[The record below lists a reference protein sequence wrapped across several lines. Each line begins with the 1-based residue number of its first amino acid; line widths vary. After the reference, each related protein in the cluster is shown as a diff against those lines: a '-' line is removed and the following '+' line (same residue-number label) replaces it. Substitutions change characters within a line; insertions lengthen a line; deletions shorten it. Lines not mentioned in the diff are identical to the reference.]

1 MYAVPASL
9 TVVGLIFYHIAA
21 FGCKT
26 FKTDLFSVFGASD
39 YKIGYFSADSGSGCV
54 HFNNDGLDGAFR
66 FGRFIGIVGSFMIWA
81 IFAAIVAAGFFEYPN
96 PKLYFKI
103 IGICMGVLSFFSLL
117 LLVGLSADGSLKL
130 AGGGALAI
138 LSAFI
143 WAGAA
148 ASMFFCM
155 NVRVRVPTTQ
165 LKTRSN
171 AEPEVLDANTT
182 ENADEENAS

>member
-9 TVVGLIFYHIAA
+9 TFVGFIFFHIAA

-26 FKTDLFSVFGASD
+26 FKTDFGGFD
-39 YKIGYFSADSGSGCV
+39 YKIGYFSADSSGGCV
-54 HFNNDGLDGAFR
+54 HFSNDGLDGVFR
-66 FGRFIGIVGSFMIWA
+66 FGRFIGIIGSFMTWA
-81 IFAAIVAAGFFEYPN
+81 IFFAIVLAGFYEYQN

-103 IGICMGVLSFFSLL
+103 ISICMGVLSFFSFL
-117 LLVGLSADGSLKL
+117 LLVGLSAEDTLKL

-155 NVRVRVPTTQ
+155 NKRARVPTTQ
-165 LKTRSN
+165 LKTKAN
-171 AEPEVLDANTT
+171 AEPEVQDVNTT
-182 ENADEENAS
+182 ENADEENAANAQ